1 MSFKESGLLLFFCL
15 STFAGFCQNQR
26 TIITYP
32 AALAINLN
40 THAKNEERLQSIDS
54 LELRKLSMKAN
65 RPIHFFDAKLVRDKN
80 GSSIEEVYNFLVM
93 PGDSVIIDSSRRVV
107 FSNKSALNI
116 NDVVGGKGSIIFEN
130 NEIRDFINTKGISA
144 FLLHLDTMY
153 KNNER
158 RIHNSGFDEPM
169 KKALSDFNYILRC
182 KKQLA
187 MPFGTLLP
195 KSRQLLDSLFSGI
208 EQDYQRLTLVDTQ
221 FEYTIL
227 YRLLNY
233 HLLKR
238 DIKGDLWDNLDRLPP
253 LPFLK
258 HFIVMAI
265 ENADNSD
272 PRRRDQLYEQVK
284 SAKLNDWQIDSIY
297 FSLRDRKPVI
307 ENRVLSSPA
316 QVKFID
322 QEQKALSLADLFER
336 HKGKFL
342 LIDFWASW
350 CLPCRAE
357 FPSFKRL
364 RARFKDQPV
373 AFLNI
378 SIDLDH
384 KNKEWKTALAEEKD
398 LGNPNQ
404 YRMVDWKN
412 SELTQIITLKTI
424 PRYILLDHSGKILNS
439 NFLRPSDARFEE
451 ELKKYINFVKI
462 N

>member
-40 THAKNEERLQSIDS
+40 TQAKNEERLKSIDS
-54 LELRKLSMKAN
+54 LELRKLSMKAD
-65 RPIHFFDAKLVRDKN
+65 RPIHFFDAKLIRDKN
-80 GSSIEEVYNFLVM
+80 GSSTEEVYDFLVM
-93 PGDSVIIDSSRRVV
+93 PGDSVIIDSGRRVV

-116 NDVVGGKGSIIFEN
+116 DGLIGGNGSIIFESK
-130 NEIRDFINTKGISA
+130 ETADFIKTEGLSA
-144 FLLHLDTMY
+144 FLFHLDTMY
-153 KNNER
+153 NNNEN
-158 RIHNSGFDEPM
+158 RIHNSGFDEPI
-169 KKALSDFNYILRC
+169 KKALSDFNYILKC

-187 MPFGTLLP
+187 IPFGTLLP
-195 KSRQLLDSLFSGI
+195 KSRQLLDSLFNGI

-233 HLLKR
+233 HLLKSN
-238 DIKGDLWDNLDRLPP
+238 IKGDLWNNLDRLPT

-258 HFIVMAI
+258 HFVIMGMQ
-265 ENADNSD
+265 NADNSD
-272 PRRRDQLYEQVK
+272 PGRRDQLYEQVK
-284 SAKLNDWQIDSIY
+284 KAKINDWQIDSIY
-297 FSLRDRKPVI
+297 FSLRDKKPVF
-307 ENRVLSSPA
+307 EDRVLSNPA
-316 QVKFID
+316 QVKLID
-322 QEQKALSLADLFER
+322 QQQKALSLADLLER
-336 HKGKFL
+336 NKGKLL

-350 CLPCRAE
+350 CVPCRAE

-384 KNKEWKTALAEEKD
+384 KNKEWKTALAEEKE
-398 LGNPNQ
+398 LGNRNQ
-404 YRMVDWKN
+404 YRMIDWKN
-412 SELTQIITLKTI
+412 SELTKAITLKTI

-451 ELKKYINFVKI
+451 ELKKYVNIFKVN
-462 N
+462 